1 MKCDQCKGE
10 TTIER
15 RRHQYTEC
23 GLDNV
28 YLENIEVRVCP
39 ACGLFSPRIPRIN
52 ELHATIGQ
60 AVALQNVPLSGK
72 EARFLRKHLGLK
84 AKEWA
89 SYLRV
94 DTSTLSR
101 WESGEQMIGMQSE
114 ALIRLLYF
122 HLLAEKESRPL
133 PERVAEQIAAVVWS
147 RAERRAV
154 LVNPQKPIRYSYHT
168 QAELAAA

>member
-10 TTIER
+10 TSIER
-15 RRHQYTEC
+15 RRHHYTES

-52 ELHATIGQ
+52 ELHAAIGQ
-60 AVALQNVPLSGK
+60 AIALQNVPLSGK

-89 SYLRV
+89 RYLRV

-101 WESGEQMIGMQSE
+101 WESGEQTIGMQSE
-114 ALIRLLYF
+114 ALMRLLYF
-122 HLLAEKESRPL
+122 HLLAEKEGRPL
-133 PERVAEQIAAVVWS
+133 PERAAEQIAAVVWG
-147 RAERRAV
+147 RTDAPAV
-154 LVNPQKPIRYSYHT
+154 LIHPQMPVRYSYRT

>member
-15 RRHQYTEC
+15 RRHHYTEC

-28 YLENIEVRVCP
+28 YLDNIEVRVCP
-39 ACGLFSPRIPRIN
+39 ACGHYSPRIPRIN
-52 ELHATIGQ
+52 DLHAVIGQ
-60 AVALQNVPLSGK
+60 AVALQNVQLSGK
-72 EARFLRKHLGLK
+72 EVRFLRQHLGLK

-89 SYLRV
+89 NYLRV

-101 WESGEQMIGMQSE
+101 WESGEQTIGMQSE

-122 HLLAEKESRPL
+122 HLLAEREGRPL
-133 PERVAEQIAAVVWS
+133 PERVAEQIAAVVWT
-147 RAERRAV
+147 RANAPAV
-154 LVNPQKPIRYSYHT
+154 LVNPQKPVRYSYHT
-168 QAELAAA
+168 PAELAAA